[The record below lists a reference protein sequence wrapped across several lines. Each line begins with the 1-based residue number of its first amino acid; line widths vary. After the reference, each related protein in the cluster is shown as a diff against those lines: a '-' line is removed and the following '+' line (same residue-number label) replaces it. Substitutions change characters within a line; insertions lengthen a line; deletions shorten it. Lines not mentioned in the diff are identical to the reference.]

1 MRRLS
6 NLIAARFMANAFVAN
21 AFVANALIAGMCIA
35 AVLVAAGTARAE
47 PGSVWIDDLTW
58 PEIRDAIAAG
68 KRTAIVY
75 TGSSEQN
82 GPHMVIGK
90 HNIVAHYVAQRIAE
104 QLGDALV
111 YPVMPFSVT
120 GTLNPKSGHMRFP
133 GSVTLPPEAYASVVR
148 GVAQSALAAGFK
160 VVALMGDHGGGQAEL
175 AKVAKELEAQHRKEG
190 MRVLYIGDLYY
201 KSDADLKDWLTKHG
215 LPHDVHAGMWDTS
228 PLLYLEKPGQWVRKD
243 KFAEA
248 NEANGVVG
256 NPSLA
261 TPEIGKAFLDIKIE
275 NAVKQIRALTA
286 AQ

>member
-1 MRRLS
+1 M
-6 NLIAARFMANAFVAN
+6 
-21 AFVANALIAGMCIA
+21 
-35 AVLVAAGTARAE
+35 
-47 PGSVWIDDLTW
+47 WIDDLTW

-120 GTLNPKSGHMRFP
+120 GTLDAQDRPHAVSGI
-133 GSVTLPPEAYASVVR
+133 GDAASGGLR
-148 GVAQSALAAGFK
+148 QLSCAGWRRARSRAGFK

-175 AKVAKELEAQHRKEG
+175 AKVAKELDAQHRKEG
-190 MRVLYIGDLYY
+190 VRVLYIGDLYY

-228 PLLYLEKPGQWVRKD
+228 PLLYLEKPGQWIRKD

-261 TPEIGKAFLDIKIE
+261 TPEIGKAFLDIKVD
-275 NAVKQIRALTA
+275 NAVKQIRALMA
-286 AQ
+286 AQP

>member
-1 MRRLS
+1 MKRLS
-6 NLIAARFMANAFVAN
+6 GF
-21 AFVANALIAGMCIA
+21 IA
-35 AVLVAAGTARAE
+35 AVLVANAFVTAVFVAAARSE

-68 KRTAIVY
+68 KHTAIVY

-90 HNIVAHYVAQRIAE
+90 HNIVARYEAQRIAE

-120 GTLNPKSGHMRFP
+120 GTLSPKTGHMRFP
-133 GSVTLPPEAYASVVR
+133 GSVTIPPEVYAGVVR

-175 AKVAKELEAQHRKEG
+175 AKVAKELDAQHRKDG
-190 MRVLYIGDLYY
+190 ARVLYIGDLYY
-201 KSDADLKDWLTKHG
+201 KSDADLKDWLTKHN

-228 PLLYLEKPGQWVRKD
+228 PLLYLEKPGQWIRKD

-248 NEANGVVG
+248 TEANGVTG

-261 TPEIGKAFLDIKIE
+261 TPEIGKAFLDIKVD
-275 NAVKQIRALTA
+275 NAVRQIRALTA
-286 AQ
+286 VQP

>member
-1 MRRLS
+1 MKRLS
-6 NLIAARFMANAFVAN
+6 RVIAAVFVAN
-21 AFVANALIAGMCIA
+21 
-35 AVLVAAGTARAE
+35 VLVVTVFVVGAADFIGVARAE

-120 GTLNPKSGHMRFP
+120 GTLAPKSGHMRFP
-133 GSVTLPPEAYASVVR
+133 GSVTVPPEVYAGVVR
-148 GVAQSALAAGFK
+148 GVAQSAISAGFK

-175 AKVAKELEAQHRKEG
+175 AKVAKELDAQHRKEG
-190 MRVLYIGDLYY
+190 VRVLYIGDLYY
-201 KSDADLKDWLTKHG
+201 KSDADLKDWLTKHS

-228 PLLYLEKPGQWVRKD
+228 PLLYLEKPGQWIRKD
-243 KFAEA
+243 KLSEA
-248 NEANGVVG
+248 SEANGVVG
-256 NPSLA
+256 NPALA
-261 TPEIGKAFLDIKIE
+261 TPEIGKAFLDIKVD
-275 NAVKQIRALTA
+275 NAVRQIKALIA
-286 AQ
+286 GAQP

>member
-6 NLIAARFMANAFVAN
+6 NLIAARLIGNVFVAN
-21 AFVANALIAGMCIA
+21 AFVANAFIAGMFVA
-35 AVLVAAGTARAE
+35 VVLVAAGIARAE

-90 HNIVAHYVAQRIAE
+90 HNIVAHHVAQRIAE

-120 GTLNPKSGHMRFP
+120 GTLNPRSGHMRFP
-133 GSVTLPPEAYASVVR
+133 GSVTVPPEAYASVVR

-190 MRVLYIGDLYY
+190 VRVLYIGDLYY

-215 LPHDVHAGMWDTS
+215 LQHDVHAGMWDTS

-261 TPEIGKAFLDIKIE
+261 TPEIGKAFLFIKVE